1 MARNLSQKQ
10 QLFVQEYLVDLNATQ
25 AAKRAGYSEKT
36 ARQVGAENLTK
47 PDIQQAISDS
57 IQVRSQRTEVTQDY
71 VLKTIVETIERSKQA
86 QVITNSQGE
95 PMTRETEDGELQVV
109 ARYDAGSV
117 LKGAELLGKHL
128 KMWTDKTEL
137 SGGMTLTHED
147 ALEKLE

>member
-1 MARNLSQKQ
+1 MARNLSEKQ

-36 ARQVGAENLTK
+36 ARSVGAENLTK
-47 PDIQQAISDS
+47 PDIQKAIADS

-86 QVITNSQGE
+86 QVITNAQGE
-95 PMTRETEDGELQVV
+95 PMIRETEDGDLQVV
-109 ARYDAGSV
+109 ARYDAQAV

-128 KMWTDKTEL
+128 KMWTDKVDL
-137 SGGMTLTHED
+137 SGGLTISHED
-147 ALEKLE
+147 ALEALE